1 MICLSIEALEWINE
15 LLTGIGINYQY
26 GLWRTYP
33 VPFPYFV
40 GEKDENP
47 PEFEDG
53 MQQCAFLI
61 TGTGASLLELEQARN
76 KIKSLNDTRA
86 ILDNGSG
93 VALFYDGSYSVPID
107 EPNMK
112 RIQINLTIKEWRV
125 N

>member
-40 GEKDENP
+40 GEKDENLQ
-47 PEFEDG
+47 EFEDG